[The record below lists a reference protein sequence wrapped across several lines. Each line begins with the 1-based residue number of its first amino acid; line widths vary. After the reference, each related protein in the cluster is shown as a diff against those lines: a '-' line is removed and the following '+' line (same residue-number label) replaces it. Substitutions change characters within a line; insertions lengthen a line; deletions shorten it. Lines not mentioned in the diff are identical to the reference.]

1 MSHNNKPRSKSALT
15 YVLSALIPYT
25 EANLKLAFVPSKFF
39 YDLEKI
45 SKRKSKTI
53 KNSYYQAIKRG
64 LVELDRE
71 GIPRLTNKGLQKAKI
86 YKPKLLK
93 ENVCLMVTFD
103 IPESERWKRRRFRA
117 VLREFRFSQAQ
128 KSVWISKYD
137 FRTLLL
143 SEIKELGLED
153 YIDVYEAHKLD
164 IYKK

>member
-1 MSHNNKPRSKSALT
+1 M
-15 YVLSALIPYT
+15 YILSGLIPYT
-25 EANLKLAFVPSKFF
+25 NANLKLAFTPSKFF

-45 SKRKSKTI
+45 SSRKSKTI
-53 KNSYYQAIKRG
+53 RNSYYQAIKRG
-64 LVELDRE
+64 LVALDPE
-71 GIPRLTNKGLQKAKI
+71 GIPRLTKKGLQKAKF
-86 YKPKLLK
+86 YKPKRLNK
-93 ENVCLMVTFD
+93 EVCLMVTFD

-143 SEIKELGLED
+143 SEIKEIGLED
-153 YIDVYEAHKLD
+153 YIDVYEAHRLD